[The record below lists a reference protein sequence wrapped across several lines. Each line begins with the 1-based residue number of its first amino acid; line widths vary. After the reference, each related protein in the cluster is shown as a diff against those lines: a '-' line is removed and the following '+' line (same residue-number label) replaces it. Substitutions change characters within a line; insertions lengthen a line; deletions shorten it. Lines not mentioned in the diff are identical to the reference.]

1 MATLTKK
8 YNTFI
13 LSRLLKTIG
22 DSQLLSQIFI
32 ADNGD
37 ILSTLTE
44 DNIGDEHLEYLKEF
58 YVEVIL
64 KNVHYQMLYK
74 SVNDSGDRVITTEL
88 EVPEEVTPEPIISE
102 VKINQVKNKSDRYIN
117 TKRRVSKKEITKLA
131 TERGHYLPNEL
142 FLLKLNALTNIT
154 ERLKN
159 FGKNE
164 LGSDSDYREYIAVI
178 ELLERKVKKING
190 DVKRNRRKKN

>member
-1 MATLTKK
+1 MTTLIKK
-8 YNTFI
+8 YKTFI
-13 LSRLLKTIG
+13 LSRLLKTIA
-22 DSQLLSQIFI
+22 DSQLLTQIFV

-44 DNIGDEHLEYLKEF
+44 DNISDEHLEYLKEF
-58 YVEVIL
+58 YLEVIL

-74 SVNDSGDRVITTEL
+74 SVNDSGNRVITTEI
-88 EVPEEVTPEPIISE
+88 EVPEEITPEPIISE
-102 VKINQVKNKSDRYIN
+102 VKIEVKNKSDRYIN

-131 TERGHYLPNEL
+131 KERGRYLPNEL
-142 FLLKLNALTNIT
+142 FLLKLNDLTNIT

>member
-88 EVPEEVTPEPIISE
+88 EIPEEVTPEPIISE